1 MLMALFIVCSGIRS
15 ISGRGS
21 TCDVSVIIVTVIVEK
36 QYNFA
41 EYITMLSVD
50 SYYSTER

>member
-1 MLMALFIVCSGIRS
+1 MVMALFLVCSGSRS

-21 TCDVSVIIVTVIVEK
+21 TCDVSVIIVTVIVVK

-41 EYITMLSVD
+41 EYNTMFSVY
-50 SYYSTER
+50 SYYSIER